1 MSDQDYT
8 IDDIARIL
16 QIHRKTAER
25 LVTSGDLEGYK
36 IGRVH
41 RVTRNALD
49 KFREEHKVKPKREL
63 KDKKDLLTVA

>member
-1 MSDQDYT
+1 MPDQDYT

-25 LVTSGDLEGYK
+25 LVTSGALEGYK

-41 RVTRNALD
+41 RVTHEALD
-49 KFREEHKVKPKREL
+49 KFRAENKVKPKREP
-63 KDKKDLLTVA
+63 KSEEDLLTVA

>member
-25 LVTSGDLEGYK
+25 LVTSGKLRAYKVGRIHRITPESLETFRK
-36 IGRVH
+36 ENRV
-41 RVTRNALD
+41 RPQE
-49 KFREEHKVKPKREL
+49 KGKG
-63 KDKKDLLTVA
+63 DLLLAR